1 MATYVYRQDLEGRY
15 EVDPTQQ
22 DKDGLYMTLDYY
34 KSKGYT
40 EDFKSLGKNE
50 MGEGNTREG
59 STSVS
64 SKSQPTDTDR
74 VIDTSGNKIIKTVD
88 EYLSMHPELK
98 GRKSARELV
107 QIFIDKWSETGSANQ
122 AEDAM
127 YASPLLENAFPGIL
141 DTNGVAL
148 YTITEYVT
156 EERNYNVALAEAG
169 LNPFLPLLQEKKADL
184 FRNQI
189 DSAEFGARLNEIKN
203 NVIDNPNKETALNV
217 YNQYFA
223 ENGQTIAMTDEA
235 LLLLAI
241 APEAGPQL
249 LARNF
254 DITEIGV
261 SASLSGFNIGKG
273 IALDLYE
280 RGYRKNEAEE
290 LFGQASVA
298 LRNAALAEARASG
311 IKGAEVS
318 SNLSIQDYL
327 NAFVEFD
334 ADAITTFSRI
344 SGLAKSMSSVSVG
357 AQKSQTGEVTGLI
370 E

>member
-1 MATYVYRQDLEGRY
+1 MAQVVVIGPNGATTTANDEKRPNEDRSELERLLAG
-15 EVDPTQQ
+15 DIP
-22 DKDGLYMTLDYY
+22 G
-34 KSKGYT
+34 
-40 EDFKSLGKNE
+40 
-50 MGEGNTREG
+50 REG
-59 STSVS
+59 YKNARIQGPLDQNYGGDSPGYQPPPSETTPSVNEN
-64 SKSQPTDTDR
+64 

-189 DSAEFGARLNEIKN
+189 DSAEFGARLNEIRN

-217 YNQYFA
+217 YNQYFS

-261 SASLSGFNIGKG
+261 SASFQ
-273 IALDLYE
+273 DLI
-280 RGYRKNEAEE
+280 
-290 LFGQASVA
+290 SVKV
-298 LRNAALAEARASG
+298 LH
-311 IKGAEVS
+311 
-318 SNLSIQDYL
+318 
-327 NAFVEFD
+327 
-334 ADAITTFSRI
+334 
-344 SGLAKSMSSVSVG
+344 
-357 AQKSQTGEVTGLI
+357 
-370 E
+370 